1 MTAHLY
7 DVRRDQQLAD
17 RAGQLDGSPFLVFEL
32 GCEIV
37 PFATHNSRI
46 FVLLLLC
53 LVLAVCRKGQFHMR
67 SPLLLR
73 TLPTFQFDT
82 WHTFTDVRPSQMMDN
97 ELAKELKEAG
107 FPQAIHYNSGGV
119 ADYLETDANGK
130 THIVSV
136 PTLEELLETCGAAF
150 QSVGRVSYA
159 PFLARGQI
167 LQAAGQ
173 TPIEAVARL
182 WLALQAAKPK

>member
-1 MTAHLY
+1 
-7 DVRRDQQLAD
+7 
-17 RAGQLDGSPFLVFEL
+17 
-32 GCEIV
+32 
-37 PFATHNSRI
+37 
-46 FVLLLLC
+46 
-53 LVLAVCRKGQFHMR
+53 MR

-97 ELAKELKEAG
+97 ELAKELKEVG
-107 FPQAIHYNSGGV
+107 FPQAVHYNSGGV

-150 QSVGRVSYA
+150 HSVGRVSYA

>member
-1 MTAHLY
+1 
-7 DVRRDQQLAD
+7 
-17 RAGQLDGSPFLVFEL
+17 
-32 GCEIV
+32 
-37 PFATHNSRI
+37 
-46 FVLLLLC
+46 
-53 LVLAVCRKGQFHMR
+53 
-67 SPLLLR
+67 
-73 TLPTFQFDT
+73 
-82 WHTFTDVRPSQMMDN
+82 MMDN

-107 FPQAIHYNSGGV
+107 FPQTIHYNSSGV

-150 QSVGRVSYA
+150 HSVGRVSYA

>member
-1 MTAHLY
+1 M
-7 DVRRDQQLAD
+7 
-17 RAGQLDGSPFLVFEL
+17 
-32 GCEIV
+32 
-37 PFATHNSRI
+37 N
-46 FVLLLLC
+46 
-53 LVLAVCRKGQFHMR
+53 

-119 ADYLETDANGK
+119 ADYLETGANGK
-130 THIVSV
+130 TQIVSV
-136 PTLEELLETCGAAF
+136 PTLEELIETCGTDF
-150 QSVGRVSYA
+150 HWVGRVSYA

-167 LQAAGQ
+167 MQATGH

-182 WLALQAAKPK
+182 WLALQAARPK

>member
-1 MTAHLY
+1 
-7 DVRRDQQLAD
+7 
-17 RAGQLDGSPFLVFEL
+17 
-32 GCEIV
+32 
-37 PFATHNSRI
+37 
-46 FVLLLLC
+46 
-53 LVLAVCRKGQFHMR
+53 
-67 SPLLLR
+67 
-73 TLPTFQFDT
+73 
-82 WHTFTDVRPSQMMDN
+82 MMDN

-107 FPQAIHYNSGGV
+107 FPQSIHYNASGV
-119 ADYLETDANGK
+119 TDYLETDANGK

-136 PTLEELLETCGAAF
+136 PTLEELLETCGAPF